1 MKANIICTAVGAV
14 LLLVLAVFSQSLMPL
29 LLMVAFLLLVA
40 GSLCVQRLGAASLSA
55 SFEMEELAEKNQSL
69 KGQLIVYNR
78 GRIPFPVVRA
88 IVETNNLLTGEKTV
102 TPVPVGIGPRGAATS
117 TLTFSSAYCGRL
129 KVSVSKL
136 KIYDFFGLVSLPV
149 KVEGKKKALIL
160 PELYCP
166 DVVVAKSGVT
176 EPECDSFS
184 PYKAGNDPSETF
196 AIRDY
201 EPGDSLRSVHWKL
214 TGKFDRLVVRESSL
228 PMNESVLI
236 LFERMKKDDEA
247 FAAPE
252 VRNAMG
258 QILLSLSN
266 QLAEMNLAHTIGWLR
281 AENGTFIGHRVDS
294 EESFQLV
301 MAEVLSVS
309 EISGEDDTV
318 EGFLKTNDHDSY
330 SNIVYVTAHSSE
342 HLSLLPLM
350 ARKTMILCGKEET
363 DIDLVDGTVYTVTPD
378 NYETALY
385 EILI

>member
-55 SFEMEELAEKNQSL
+55 SFELEELAEKNQSL

-136 KIYDFFGLVSLPV
+136 KIYDFFGLV
-149 KVEGKKKALIL
+149 
-160 PELYCP
+160 
-166 DVVVAKSGVT
+166 VT
-176 EPECDSFS
+176 EPECESFS
-184 PYKAGNDPSETF
+184 PYMAGNDPSETF